1 MTKTTEIEKQEL
13 LTGAFLLF
21 LESTDKVARKDA
33 VEQLR
38 ERVPGFTERQYAS
51 AWNRVRALF
60 DNSCRLVFRWATENP
75 AGTEFELPD
84 TNRIFLDELCTL
96 CKGFTEEQ
104 YHQALEYGFQK
115 GIF

>member
-1 MTKTTEIEKQEL
+1 MKSTEEKQEL
-13 LTGAFLLF
+13 LTGAFELF
-21 LESTDKVARKDA
+21 KEETENMSRKEAIEALKD
-33 VEQLR
+33 
-38 ERVPGFTERQYAS
+38 RVPGFTERQYAS

-60 DNSCRLVFRWATENP
+60 DNSCRLVFRWATDNP

-84 TNRIFLDELCTL
+84 KNRVFLDELSSL
-96 CKGFTEEQ
+96 CRGFTEEQ

>member
-1 MTKTTEIEKQEL
+1 MVKSPEKQEL
-13 LTGAFLLF
+13 LTGAFELF
-21 LESTDKVARKDA
+21 QEKSDAMARKDA
-33 VEQLR
+33 VEALK

-60 DNSCRLVFRWATENP
+60 DNACRLVFRWATDNP
-75 AGTEFELPD
+75 AGTTFELPD
-84 TNRIFLDELCTL
+84 TNRIFLDELTEI

-104 YHQALEYGFQK
+104 YHKALEYGFQK

>member
-1 MTKTTEIEKQEL
+1 MTKTTETEKQEL
-13 LTGAFLLF
+13 LTGAFHLF

-33 VEQLR
+33 VERLR

-84 TNRIFLDELCTL
+84 TNRIFLDELCNL
-96 CKGFTEEQ
+96 SPSFTEEQ
-104 YHQALEYGFQK
+104 YQQALEYGFQK